1 MERKLQKLE
10 HCQTE
15 VVVTFSK
22 EEWEKAQTKAFNK
35 LKENVNVPG
44 FRKGHAPDNLV
55 KDKIDQGRLY
65 NDAIDSLLP
74 TAYQAIIEED
84 KVVPF
89 TRPEITIDKLTKD
102 ELVVKFIITGAPE
115 IKLGTYKNLQVGK
128 TEPSVSDEEV
138 ESEIKKLLKENATLK
153 TKEGKVEEGDTVVMD
168 FEGSVN
174 GEKFEGG
181 TASNYE
187 LEVGSHYFIP
197 GFEEQLI
204 GHTSGEQFD
213 VNVTFPEQY
222 MDNLKGKPA
231 VFKINLHEIKCKI
244 LPELNDEFVKELNI
258 KAVETVEQ
266 LKNYKKQELLNNK
279 KRSVRV
285 EYLNKLFE
293 EIEKNSQI
301 DIPQA
306 VIDAEVEARRKDAET
321 RMQQS
326 GFQLKQYLEVVGQNE
341 EQFMETLKNDAIKNL
356 KAVTILRE
364 VAKLEDIVVGEKE
377 LEFEYA
383 KMAQQYNMKIEDV
396 KKALENQQS
405 QLQNQILLGQAED
418 YLFNNNN

>member
-258 KAVETVEQ
+258 KDVETVEQ

-306 VIDAEVEARRKDAET
+306 VIDAEVEHIAIKEANNL
-321 RMQQS
+321 
-326 GFQLKQYLEVVGQNE
+326 GIPVVAVVDTNSDPDGVNYVIPG
-341 EQFMETLKNDAIKNL
+341 NDDAIRAVELYL
-356 KAVTILRE
+356 KGAVE
-364 VAKLEDIVVGEKE
+364 VINAARAQMNHVEAEQPAEAQEEAEPAEEAKEEAAE
-377 LEFEYA
+377 A
-383 KMAQQYNMKIEDV
+383 K
-396 KKALENQQS
+396 
-405 QLQNQILLGQAED
+405 AE
-418 YLFNNNN
+418 